1 MNAARRVAHR
11 FADMLEAIDD
21 IRGALEDETFESFRT
36 HRLKRSAVERL
47 FEIISEASRHVPD
60 KVKSSHGDVPW
71 KKVAGLG
78 NILRHAYQDT
88 NPAILWD
95 TYQNHLPAL
104 EKAIRAAQPDY
115 PDV

>member
-1 MNAARRVAHR
+1 M
-11 FADMLEAIDD
+11 
-21 IRGALEDETFESFRT
+21 
-36 HRLKRSAVERL
+36 
-47 FEIISEASRHVPD
+47 
-60 KVKSSHGDVPW
+60 
-71 KKVAGLG
+71 AGLG

-104 EKAIRAAQPDY
+104 AKAIRAAQPDY